1 MDPACTVPM
10 PRSVWMSE
18 PTMMRCRVGAVGPT
32 TGVRVCKSH
41 QHIKKGIMS
50 NVTRVKGLIGQCI
63 GLCLS
68 AVHPLNTGHVCVDA
82 TVCVSVLPKTGKLT
96 PAQCASLESLPALF
110 VELHLPQCRITN
122 GYGTEADMRT

>member
-10 PRSVWMSE
+10 LRSVWMSE
-18 PTMMRCRVGAVGPT
+18 PTMMRCGVGAVGPT

-41 QHIKKGIMS
+41 QHINMS
-50 NVTRVKGLIGQCI
+50 NVTIVNGLIGQCI

-96 PAQCASLESLPALF
+96 PAQCASPESLPVLF
-110 VELHLPQCRITN
+110 VELHFPHCRITN
-122 GYGTEADMRT
+122 GYGTVTHMRM

>member
-1 MDPACTVPM
+1 MCPSTPFDAE
-10 PRSVWMSE
+10 RSSLNLL
-18 PTMMRCRVGAVGPT
+18 CIFIL
-32 TGVRVCKSH
+32 H
-41 QHIKKGIMS
+41 HIKKGIKS
-50 NVTRVKGLIGQCI
+50 NATRVKGLIGQCI

-110 VELHLPQCRITN
+110 VELHLPQCRIAN
-122 GYGTEADMRT
+122 GYGTVTDMRM